1 MYFSSRM
8 QAGRMLASQL
18 LPKYRYENCA
28 VIALDDGGVV
38 VGAQIAIQL
47 HCIIT
52 LLATQEINLP
62 REPKAIAG
70 VTADGKMAYN
80 QQYSQG
86 EIDELVGEY
95 RTLIEAERIEGFH
108 EINRLIGSGGL
119 INRHVLQHMNIILV
133 SDGLSDSMKL
143 DLALEY
149 LKPINIESLVVAL
162 PIASVPVIDRVHV
175 IADGVYCL
183 NVTDDYIDTNHYYEK
198 NDLPDHE
205 KIMDTIE
212 NIVLHWK

>member
-1 MYFSSRM
+1 
-8 QAGRMLASQL
+8 MLAAQL

-80 QQYSQG
+80 QDYSQG
-86 EIDELVGEY
+86 EIDEFVGEY

-108 EINRLIGSGGL
+108 KINRLIGSGGL
-119 INRHVLQHMNIILV
+119 INRHVLRYMNIILV
-133 SDGLSDSMKL
+133 SDGLSDTMKL

-149 LKPINIESLVVAL
+149 LKPIEIESLVVAL
-162 PIASVPVIDRVHV
+162 PIASVPVVDRVHV
-175 IADGVYCL
+175 IADGIYCL
-183 NVTDDYIDTNHYYEK
+183 NVADDYMDTNHYYEK

-205 KIMDTIE
+205 KILDTIE
-212 NIVLHWK
+212 NVVLHWR